1 MNKVRLVLIAYM
13 QITRATDY
21 AVRVTIHLATS
32 PASARVPG
40 PVLARAVDAP
50 ESFVSKVLQQLV
62 QAGLVTSQRGMGG
75 GFQLA
80 RPAADVSLL
89 EVVEA
94 IEGPTQL
101 NLCLPQGPNCSR
113 KDWCGAHPVW
123 AEAQA
128 ALVKVLGKASIAQ
141 LARDSVSN
149 LAKLHQVLPAER
161 VRSRTSRKAGI
172 AALNEEIESIHF
184 ANKQYWQQKDHSRE
198 ARAEYHRRQDRLEEL
213 RKRTGG

>member
-50 ESFVSKVLQQLV
+50 ESFVSKILQQLV
-62 QAGLVTSQRGMGG
+62 QTGLVTSQRGMGG

-113 KDWCGAHPVW
+113 KEWCGAHPVW

-149 LAKLHQVLPAER
+149 LAKLHQVLPVVQNRA
-161 VRSRTSRKAGI
+161 SRKARI
-172 AALNEEIESIHF
+172 AVLKEEMESIHF
-184 ANKQYWQQKDHSRE
+184 ANKQYWQQKNHSRE
-198 ARAEYHRRQDRLEEL
+198 ARAEHYRRQDRLEEL
-213 RKRTGG
+213 RKGTGG